1 MSSLTTRDQTFGEYQ
16 IGRDKDRQIALEGA
30 IMNELANRLD
40 VYAEFRDS
48 EQNLS
53 DELFSD
59 VGRLREMMPE
69 VASYNMAGATD
80 LSHLMVPHVAAF
92 TAGEGAFMA
101 AEERLGTGGT
111 YAASTALILGNIRSV
126 RNAPLKLLGKEL
138 DDDIV
143 DLASEVPL
151 GLPAPRGVPS
161 EGGAI
166 RSFVQ
171 QTDQTYYRVF
181 SGNQQGAWLTARPP
195 GSRAFALSLIH
206 I

>member
-1 MSSLTTRDQTFGEYQ
+1 MEKYRN
-16 IGRDKDRQIALEGA
+16 RDKDRQIALEGA

-59 VGRLREMMPE
+59 FGRLREMMPE

-101 AEERLGTGGT
+101 AEERLGMEEI
-111 YAASTALILGNIRSV
+111 LILGNIRSV
-126 RNAPLKLLGKEL
+126 RNAPLRLLSKQLGDDVL
-138 DDDIV
+138 DV
-143 DLASEVPL
+143 
-151 GLPAPRGVPS
+151 APRSGR
-161 EGGAI
+161 
-166 RSFVQ
+166 RSYR
-171 QTDQTYYRVF
+171 TYR
-181 SGNQQGAWLTARPP
+181 
-195 GSRAFALSLIH
+195 H
-206 I
+206 